1 MIITSFGITEAS
13 IAVIG
18 VFGAIGG
25 CIVGIMKASSCEK
38 LSICGVVK
46 CEKPPQIIT
55 GELEELEMGNS
66 ISGRTNNDLRIQME
80 TQRQKIQVQEKK
92 AIGEILEKTS

>member
-1 MIITSFGITEAS
+1 MIITSFVITEAS

-18 VFGAIGG
+18 VFGALGG

-38 LSICGVVK
+38 LSICGIVK
-46 CEKPPQIIT
+46 CEKPPQIT
-55 GELEELEMGNS
+55 GELGELEMGNS

-92 AIGEILEKTS
+92 AISEILEKTS

>member
-18 VFGAIGG
+18 VFGALGG

-46 CEKPPQIIT
+46 CEKPPQII

-92 AIGEILEKTS
+92 AISEILEKTS